1 MKYWLIKWED
11 GMHKGSA
18 IVQACYETQAVA
30 AFMEN
35 TQGVI
40 NNSSKITSIEE
51 CPVSEVPTLITE
63 IWI

>member
-11 GMHKGSA
+11 GIHKGIA
-18 IVQACYETQAVA
+18 IVQACYGTQAVA
-30 AFMEN
+30 AFMEK
-35 TQGVI
+35 TGSSI

>member
-11 GMHKGSA
+11 GIHKGSA
-18 IVQACYETQAVA
+18 IVQACYETQAIA
-30 AFMEN
+30 AFMEK

-63 IWI
+63 IWT